1 MAVVVNPG
9 LDRSDGG
16 ASKEVTG
23 YSGGGVLIKCEYD
36 AEYTENIKY
45 FCKGSW
51 PDCSYK
57 IKTEAKNKWE
67 NSGNFAMFDDTR
79 SEEFW
84 VMIRELTVQDSGT
97 YQCGVDLPS
106 VMDIYTPV
114 ELNVEKDFVSSRDV
128 TAYVGTRSNIKCRY
142 EGKYKQ
148 EKKAFLKIK
157 PDQEMK
163 SLHQIKTLPDSEWSH
178 DGRFSIHDNRSA
190 GFFSV
195 FIRELITEDTGT
207 YACVVVLS
215 DETEVYTVVRL
226 NVTEDPSFEKSIGK
240 TVTVGE
246 DLTVSCKY
254 PEFLAHAPKFLCKRP
269 KLAACLYKT
278 TVSESKRYV
287 KDGKVTLYDDRERQI
302 FTVSFRNVIEQDSE
316 EYWCGAE
323 VNWKANHGYKVYFTR
338 IDLEVTGFPV
348 SIVITVCLVLLVLL
362 IGILFLVVI
371 LRKRCCAEQLADVF
385 TDIFNISLSTTVVPT
400 CFKTTFIVPMPRKSM
415 VSCLNDYRPIAFTPI
430 AMKWLERLVMGH
442 IKSQLPPSLDPIQFA
457 YPPNRSTEDAITTT
471 LHLALTHLDNKNTY
485 LQMSLMGLN
494 TSLCNWI
501 LDFLTGRP
509 QSVRIGN
516 SISSTTTLSTR
527 APQAA
532 SVSYGKC
539 TILNRKT
546 LHRIVWTAEKII
558 GVSIPSITYIYTTRC
573 IRKTNSIVDDPTP
586 LTHTLHPPA
595 IWKE

>member
-36 AEYTENIKY
+36 TEYTENIKY

-114 ELNVEKDFVSSRDV
+114 ELNVEK
-128 TAYVGTRSNIKCRY
+128 
-142 EGKYKQ
+142 
-148 EKKAFLKIK
+148 
-157 PDQEMK
+157 
-163 SLHQIKTLPDSEWSH
+163 
-178 DGRFSIHDNRSA
+178 
-190 GFFSV
+190 
-195 FIRELITEDTGT
+195 
-207 YACVVVLS
+207 
-215 DETEVYTVVRL
+215 
-226 NVTEDPSFEKSIGK
+226 DPSFEKSIGK

-338 IDLEVTGFPV
+338 IDLEVT
-348 SIVITVCLVLLVLL
+348 
-362 IGILFLVVI
+362 
-371 LRKRCCAEQLADVF
+371 
-385 TDIFNISLSTTVVPT
+385 
-400 CFKTTFIVPMPRKSM
+400 
-415 VSCLNDYRPIAFTPI
+415 
-430 AMKWLERLVMGH
+430 
-442 IKSQLPPSLDPIQFA
+442 
-457 YPPNRSTEDAITTT
+457 
-471 LHLALTHLDNKNTY
+471 
-485 LQMSLMGLN
+485 
-494 TSLCNWI
+494 
-501 LDFLTGRP
+501 
-509 QSVRIGN
+509 
-516 SISSTTTLSTR
+516 
-527 APQAA
+527 
-532 SVSYGKC
+532 
-539 TILNRKT
+539 
-546 LHRIVWTAEKII
+546 
-558 GVSIPSITYIYTTRC
+558 
-573 IRKTNSIVDDPTP
+573 
-586 LTHTLHPPA
+586 
-595 IWKE
+595 